1 VSELGSGGAPSH
13 PRVRTVQ
20 KLLATLPLVVW
31 CVTAIPIAAAEHWSF
46 RTNAFD
52 LSVFDYALW
61 STLDGRLGQVPF
73 MGHSLFSHHFMPS
86 ALLLLPAYALA
97 PSPALLIAVQ
107 LIATAGAA
115 VLLGRLARGHLPE
128 ATVAALQAAF
138 LFARPSYNAFM
149 GFFYIESL
157 IPLLVF
163 ALLLAW
169 QRRSFGL
176 YALLVILTL
185 GCKEDVAL
193 YLGGF
198 GLIGALRAETRRAGL
213 LTALAA
219 AAWLALAVGFAIP
232 LSREHDGLPRANPFL
247 QARYASSTGA
257 PVEVEVGRRLLSGRS
272 VVKVFNLTGG
282 TGLLCWLAPEW
293 LLPAAPGVLL
303 NLAARRDSL
312 QSAVLG
318 HYALPVIPWIFA
330 AAVVG
335 ASRVVRR
342 FPRAKHVVIALL
354 FGTAALDTPFWLHVA
369 RGPWRELEHAAALR
383 AQLRQVPEAASVL
396 AQPNLIPH
404 LPHRRQ
410 IQALGREVD
419 ARAAE
424 YVLLADVGDL
434 WPLGRERVHALMAAY
449 SADARYERVGDGPL
463 VVFRR
468 RDRPRPH

>member
-1 VSELGSGGAPSH
+1 MSELGSGGAPPH
-13 PRVRTVQ
+13 PRPRTT
-20 KLLATLPLVVW
+20 ATLLGSLPLLVW
-31 CVTAIPIAAAEHWSF
+31 CVTAIPMAAAEHWSF

-86 ALLLLPAYALA
+86 LLLLLPAYALV
-97 PSPALLIAVQ
+97 PSPAFLIAVQ
-107 LIATAGAA
+107 LVATAGAA
-115 VLLGRLARGHLPE
+115 LLLGRLARRDLP
-128 ATVAALQAAF
+128 AGAVAALQAAF

-149 GFFYIESL
+149 GFFYVESL

-169 QRRSFGL
+169 QRRSFIL
-176 YALLVILTL
+176 YALLLILAL

-193 YLGGF
+193 YLGSF
-198 GLIGALRAETRRAGL
+198 GLIGALSAETRRPGL

-247 QARYASSTGA
+247 QARYAGDNGA

-272 VVKVFNLTGG
+272 LVKVFNLTGG
-282 TGLLCWLAPEW
+282 TGLLCWLTPEW
-293 LLPAAPGVLL
+293 LLPAAPGVVL

-312 QSAVLG
+312 QSAILG

-335 ASRVVRR
+335 AGRLLRR
-342 FPRAKHVVIALL
+342 FPRSKHAVITLL
-354 FGTAALDTPFWLHVA
+354 LGVAVLDTPLWLHVA
-369 RGPWRELEHAAALR
+369 RGPWSELEHAAALR

-404 LPHRRQ
+404 LPHRQ
-410 IQALGREVD
+410 EVQALGRETD
-419 ARAAE
+419 AEAAE
-424 YVLLADVGDL
+424 YVLLADLGNL
-434 WPLGRERVHALMAAY
+434 WPLGRERVHALVAAY
-449 SADARYERVGDGPL
+449 SSDARYERLGEGPL

-468 RDRPRPH
+468 RDHLTSR